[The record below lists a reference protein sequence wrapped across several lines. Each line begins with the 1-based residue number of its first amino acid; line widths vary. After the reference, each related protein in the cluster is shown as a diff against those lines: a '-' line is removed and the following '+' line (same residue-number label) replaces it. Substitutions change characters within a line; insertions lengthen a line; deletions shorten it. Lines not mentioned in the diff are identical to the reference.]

1 MIVEW
6 FRIFYGR
13 YRNVARDYRADFL
26 GLQGRRLGYVFC
38 RKMFDVNLGVTLHGR
53 DEFCWFWCQILWCN
67 RFDSLL
73 DAGPVILILPLFFVR
88 LTLHHSIRFG
98 FSALRY
104 FFLKVWLSKILELLE
119 LWLYFL
125 RRRTISSK
133 NFSKLYKTVLSD
145 V

>member
-6 FRIFYGR
+6 FRIFYSR
-13 YRNVARDYRADFL
+13 YRNVTGDYRTDFL
-26 GLQGRRLGYVFC
+26 GLQGRRLGYVFG

-53 DEFCWFWCQILWCN
+53 DEFCWFWCQVLWCN

-73 DAGPVILILPLFFVR
+73 DAGSVVFILPLFFVR

-104 FFLKVWLSKILELLE
+104 LFLEVWLSKILELLE

-125 RRRTISSK
+125 GRRTISSK
-133 NFSKLYKTVLSD
+133 DLSKLYKAVLSD